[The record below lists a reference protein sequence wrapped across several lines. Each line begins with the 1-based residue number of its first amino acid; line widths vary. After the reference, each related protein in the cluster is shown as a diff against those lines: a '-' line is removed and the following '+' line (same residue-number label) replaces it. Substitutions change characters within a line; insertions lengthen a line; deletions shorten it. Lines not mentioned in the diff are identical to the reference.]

1 VVNDADFLG
10 LICDTDIYN
19 MDSFDESIENY
30 HISLDRSYVI
40 ENQHVSDV
48 IRAFGS
54 GKLTLLPVLNEK
66 KQYLGVITLAHLVQS
81 LASVLP
87 VSNPGGV
94 LVLEINEK
102 DYVLTE
108 IAQIVESNDAK
119 ILFMYIRSF
128 PDSTKL
134 EVTLKINRI
143 DTAAVIQTFNRYNY
157 IIKASF
163 SEDTYSETM
172 KDRFDSLMKYL
183 NV

>member
-1 VVNDADFLG
+1 MIAKQLLSDVIPSLKTSDTGEQALAIMGEYRVAHLPVVNDADFLG

-40 ENQHVSDV
+40 ESQHVSDV

-134 EVTLKINRI
+134 EVTL
-143 DTAAVIQTFNRYNY
+143 
-157 IIKASF
+157 
-163 SEDTYSETM
+163 
-172 KDRFDSLMKYL
+172 
-183 NV
+183 